1 MKPHLV
7 FHTPALTTGLDK
19 CMPREIRNGDPELL
33 RPARLV
39 LAFGVTLMVLALVY
53 ATVLLAMSS
62 QAGAIVLA
70 IGAGLAVVS
79 ICVLFGSG
87 SCFVAGNLL
96 TAAFLGVLTVV
107 ACRLGGHGSLA
118 LPWYAAVPIVAL
130 STAGR
135 RSGVFWL
142 AVTVTMLAVF
152 YGLDHNGYI
161 FPNDVTPRHY
171 RLLTV
176 LSWIGLFVLVL
187 ALAFLYEVAKDQM
200 LHQLRESD
208 ERFRRFA
215 MASGYGFAMGE
226 LDGQLVFANNAAI
239 QVAEEESEE
248 VVISKTFYQYFVPED
263 AKRLKQTILPI
274 VLAKGHWVGE
284 IPLLSAKGNLVA
296 TEQNIFL
303 IRDEQGEPRMFGSII
318 TDISA
323 RKQEEEYLEQ
333 YTAALEG
340 QKAALEQL
348 YGGAEAASRAKSE
361 FLANMSH
368 EIRTP
373 LTAVL
378 GFTDVI
384 LDANLEPQ
392 VHDAATT
399 IKRNGK
405 HLLGIITDIL
415 DLSKVEAGKLHM
427 DLERCHPYQVV
438 ADVVSLMRVQAE
450 GKGLSVS
457 VFYRGP
463 IPETIETDA
472 ARLRQ
477 ILLNLVGN
485 AVKFTELGGIE
496 LRVQLTDGPDQ
507 TSRLRFDVVD
517 TGIGMTEDQTSALF
531 RPFHQVDTSASRR
544 FGGTGLG
551 LAISRRLAEMLG
563 GDLTVESQPGD
574 GSTFSLVI
582 ATGSLDG
589 VPESNPTEE
598 AIAAPIQPKPPREE
612 PVQSRP
618 ALPKLNGRILL
629 AEDGPDNQRL
639 ISFLL
644 KKAGAEVVLA
654 VNGKEALEKALA
666 IFPGYGRRSSDQHEP
681 IDLVLMDIQMPVMDG
696 LEATR
701 LLRSAG
707 YDRPILALTAHAMN
721 HDVRQCLDAGC
732 DAHLA
737 KPIERE
743 QFVTTVARFLDEGRA
758 AATER
763 ASEIEDNPTVGE
775 DVQAEDNR

>member
-1 MKPHLV
+1 MKPDD
-7 FHTPALTTGLDK
+7 ALRRPVLTAGLDWFLP
-19 CMPREIRNGDPELL
+19 PRVRGGDPELL

-39 LAFGVTLMVLALVY
+39 VAFGWTLIALAIIYAAVLFLMNSPIGAAALVMG
-53 ATVLLAMSS
+53 V
-62 QAGAIVLA
+62 GV
-70 IGAGLAVVS
+70 AVAS
-79 ICVLFGSG
+79 LCVMCWTG
-87 SCFVAGNLL
+87 SCFAAGNLL
-96 TAAFLGVLTVV
+96 TAALFGALTVL

-118 LPWYAAVPIVAL
+118 LPWYTAVPVVAL
-130 STAGR
+130 SAAGR
-135 RSGVFWL
+135 RSAIFWL
-142 AVTVTMLAVF
+142 AVTVAALVAF
-152 YGLDHNGYI
+152 YALGYAGYS
-161 FPNDVTPRHY
+161 FPNDLTPHRY
-171 RLLTV
+171 RLLC
-176 LSWIGLFVLVL
+176 LLIWIGLIVLVL
-187 ALAFLYEVAKDQM
+187 TLAFLRQSAKDQM
-200 LHQLRESD
+200 LHQLRESE

-215 MASGYGFAMGE
+215 VASGYGFAMGE
-226 LDGQLVFANNAAI
+226 LTGQLIFANAATLQI
-239 QVAEEESEE
+239 LEEESEE
-248 VVISKTFYQYFVPED
+248 VFSTKTFYQYYIPED
-263 AKRLKQTILPI
+263 AERLKQEILPI
-274 VLAKGHWVGE
+274 VLEKGHWVGE
-284 IPLLSAKGNLVA
+284 VPLLSAKGNLIA

-303 IRDEQGEPRMFGSII
+303 IRDEQGAPRMVGNII
-318 TDISA
+318 TDITN
-323 RKQEEEYLEQ
+323 RKKEEQYLEEY
-333 YTAALEG
+333 TVALEG
-340 QKAALEQL
+340 QKAALEEL

-384 LDANLEPQ
+384 LEASQEPQ
-392 VHDAATT
+392 VQDAATT
-399 IKRNGK
+399 IQRNGR

-427 DLERCHPYQVV
+427 DLERCHPCQVLT
-438 ADVVSLMRVQAE
+438 DVVSLMRVQTE

-463 IPETIETDA
+463 IPEMIETDA

-496 LRVQLTDGPDQ
+496 LRVQLANNPDHKP
-507 TSRLRFDVVD
+507 RLRFDVVD
-517 TGIGMTEDQTSALF
+517 TGIGMTEEQRAQLF

-551 LAISRRLAEMLG
+551 LAISKRLAEMLG
-563 GDLTVESQPGD
+563 GNLTVESTPGR

-582 ATGSLDG
+582 ATGPLDG
-589 VPESNPTEE
+589 VPMSSPTEE
-598 AIAAPIQPKPPREE
+598 AAANSPQEEQPPSQPTRT
-612 PVQSRP
+612 
-618 ALPKLNGRILL
+618 KLTGRILL

-654 VNGKEALEKALA
+654 ANGQEALEKALA
-666 IFPGYGRRSSDQHEP
+666 SSPGHGRRYSDEHEP

-701 LLRSAG
+701 LLREAG
-707 YDRPILALTAHAMN
+707 YDRPILALTAHAMK
-721 HDVRQCLDAGC
+721 HDVWQCLDAGC

-743 QFVTTVARFLDEGRA
+743 KFIITVAGFLETGRTG
-758 AATER
+758 ATSRSPGSDRETQP
-763 ASEIEDNPTVGE
+763 EDDATHAEE
-775 DVQAEDNR
+775 DC